1 VCTTATFFYVAS
13 SNLPLVART
22 QLRMHCC
29 GGVVGVVR
37 LRSLTCTCKHWVKS
51 YASAQ

>member
-1 VCTTATFFYVAS
+1 VHDCHIFYVAS

-29 GGVVGVVR
+29 SGVVGVVR
-37 LRSLTCTCKHWVKS
+37 LHSFTCTCKHCGKS
-51 YASAQ
+51 NASAQ